1 MDTSQ
6 KTLDKSWR
14 GGQSRQHLSQ
24 RTKRH
29 DGTSLSA
36 EMKGSLEVGGI
47 TFRVMGASLVLF
59 RSMTPLTL

>member
-1 MDTSQ
+1 MDTSR

-29 DGTSLSA
+29 DGTSLSKKL
-36 EMKGSLEVGGI
+36 KGSLEVGGV
-47 TFRVMGASLVLF
+47 TFHVMGASLVLV